1 MMLHINELVILFWK
15 IFEVTFRIYAFDFEL
30 THEFEMALM
39 YEELEHLH
47 LGMTGKT
54 IKLYSVN
61 DKTFSLETF
70 LGNYVDLAKEIPISS
85 P

>member
-1 MMLHINELVILFWK
+1 M
-15 IFEVTFRIYAFDFEL
+15 

-70 LGNYVDLAKEIPISS
+70 LGNYVDLAKEIPISKS
-85 P
+85 LIFFKPLSCKKKKYIISLAKKK